1 MANACTELYYIY
13 VGLASR
19 APAPRARGHDDRA
32 LCDLQLRES
41 DHLAARAALMTRGAL
56 SRAEAVV
63 LADQRFARAAHR
75 NHLPKHARDAALRD
89 GGSADAAVSAL
100 RARFRGGMG

>member
-1 MANACTELYYIY
+1 MEPMSEA
-13 VGLASR
+13 V
-19 APAPRARGHDDRA
+19 RARLDRA

-100 RARFRGGMG
+100 RARFRGSTG